1 MQVPNP
7 CYSLAFSLGCPAASI
22 WQIFEFSVPHRWKAC
37 LNHNEN
43 KKEEDDD
50 DATADEDEFGWL
62 LGLLNI
68 DPARVVVAPAPALS
82 SW

>member
-22 WQIFEFSVPHRWKAC
+22 WQIFEFRVPHRWKAC
-37 LNHNEN
+37 LNHNEK
-43 KKEEDDD
+43 KKEEDD

-68 DPARVVVAPAPALS
+68 DPARVVVAPVPG

>member
-1 MQVPNP
+1 MR
-7 CYSLAFSLGCPAASI
+7 S
-22 WQIFEFSVPHRWKAC
+22 KAC
-37 LNHNEN
+37 LHHKEK

-68 DPARVVVAPAPALS
+68 DLARVVVAPAPALS

>member
-22 WQIFEFSVPHRWKAC
+22 WQIFEFRVPYRSKAC
-37 LNHNEN
+37 LHHKE
-43 KKEEDDD
+43 KKEDD

-62 LGLLNI
+62 LSLWNI